1 MRRPPPVGGAARAPA
16 RGRAVGTGAA
26 GMGGAGRC
34 LWALDF
40 DGVLCNSEPESSA
53 SAWRAGLERWPEVRV
68 AGGRAGPQR
77 VRGGVGGGEGGCN
90 ALTPR
95 PHPWLTRH
103 TTAQVFGTEAAA
115 ARRAEVLA
123 AMGRVRP
130 VVETGFENMLL
141 VRLLLEG
148 EAAVPE
154 ILAGWRS
161 MLPQWMAAWG
171 LERQEMVEYYGR
183 VRDEWI
189 SSDLEGWLAPNE
201 FYAGVPE
208 AVNAADPAGLWIVTT
223 KQARF
228 TSLLLN
234 DMAKISTIP
243 DDRILSTT
251 VSGVRTATTRSR
263 RPPCPTP
270 LRSECAAEGRR

>member
-1 MRRPPPVGGAARAPA
+1 MPWCG
-16 RGRAVGTGAA
+16 
-26 GMGGAGRC
+26 
-34 LWALDF
+34 
-40 DGVLCNSEPESSA
+40 
-53 SAWRAGLERWPEVRV
+53 
-68 AGGRAGPQR
+68 
-77 VRGGVGGGEGGCN
+77 GGVGGPGGRPDGL
-90 ALTPR
+90 LTPR
-95 PHPWLTRH
+95 PPDHPGPNRT
-103 TTAQVFGTEAAA
+103 QVFGTEAAA

-148 EAAVPE
+148 EAGVPE

-243 DDRILSTT
+243 DERILSTT
-251 VSGVRTATTRSR
+251 VSGVSTPTTRS
-263 RPPCPTP
+263 PPCPTP
-270 LRSECAAEGRR
+270 LGRCGGPALTDPLPPPAAARSPRPRC